1 MYVVGNHESAGFC
14 LLRMLAMTKLLN
26 HNSTTR
32 VSILKGSRIKE
43 APRTGK
49 DLLKNEYKFLVDAN
63 GMG

>member
-1 MYVVGNHESAGFC
+1 
-14 LLRMLAMTKLLN
+14 MLAMTKLLN